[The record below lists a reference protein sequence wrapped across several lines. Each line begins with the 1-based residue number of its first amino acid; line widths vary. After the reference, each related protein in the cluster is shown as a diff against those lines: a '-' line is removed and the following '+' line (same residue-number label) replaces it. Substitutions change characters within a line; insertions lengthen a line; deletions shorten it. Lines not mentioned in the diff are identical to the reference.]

1 MDASG
6 PDVETRRM
14 RMKWL
19 KLVTVVASVCI
30 LADVALAGFLP
41 SPFDFSFF
49 TPGLTNLFL
58 LPFSL
63 AGCG

>member
-1 MDASG
+1 MA
-6 PDVETRRM
+6 RRSL
-14 RMKWL
+14 RI
-19 KLVTVVASVCI
+19 VAVGAFVCI
-30 LADVALAGFLP
+30 LADVALADILP

>member
-1 MDASG
+1 MEVQQMA
-6 PDVETRRM
+6 RRSL
-14 RMKWL
+14 RI
-19 KLVTVVASVCI
+19 VAVGAFVCI
-30 LADVALAGFLP
+30 LADVALADILP

-63 AGCG
+63 AGCS